1 MNPRADHVFDEEF
14 LRRLEQLHLI
24 AKRIAAG
31 SPAGVRA
38 SRGLGAGME
47 FADHREYAPGDDPR
61 FIDWPYYA
69 RMGKLLV
76 RLFHEHSEAAVAVLV
91 DCSGSMAPGGVGEKF
106 DYARRAAAALAY
118 VAMGSGQKVVL
129 LPFAH
134 ELGQPWRTGR
144 SREGIMA
151 VLDHLGRLRPGGKTQ
166 LASCLDRFVRR
177 YERPGAVLIVS
188 DLLDCREGFSEA
200 LRMLDTRRCAV
211 TAIHVHSPADAGE
224 ELAGSALLRDAESG
238 REISLAIT
246 PAVRES
252 YARAWSGFLTACRQ
266 GCSAAGVTYVEAPT
280 TVPFDMLVLEALR
293 RAGVLSA

>member
-1 MNPRADHVFDEEF
+1 MTAQSDNFFDESF

-38 SRGLGAGME
+38 SGGLGAGLE
-47 FADHREYAPGDDPR
+47 FADHREYTPGDDPR

-91 DCSGSMAPGGVGEKF
+91 DCSGSMAPGGSHEKF

-118 VAMGSGQKVVL
+118 VAMGSGQKVL
-129 LPFAH
+129 LIPFAAD
-134 ELGQPWRTGR
+134 LGAPLRTGR
-144 SREGIMA
+144 SREGIME
-151 VLDHLGRLRPGGKTQ
+151 VLEHLGRLQPGGTTQ
-166 LASCLDRFVRR
+166 LARCLDLFVRQ
-177 YERPGAVLIVS
+177 YEPPGAALVVS
-188 DLLDCREGFSEA
+188 DLLDCGGGLTES
-200 LRMLDTRRCAV
+200 LRRLDTRRCAV
-211 TAIHVHSPADAGE
+211 TAIHLQSPADAGE
-224 ELAGSALLRDAESG
+224 DLEGPVLMRDVESG
-238 REISLAIT
+238 REAALVVT

-252 YARAWSGFLTACRQ
+252 YQRTWSAFLARCRHD
-266 GCSAAGVTYVEAPT
+266 CASAGVTYVPAPT
-280 TVPFDMLVLEALR
+280 TVPFDMLVLETLR